1 MENGYNGN
9 GHSNGNGYEN
19 GNGNDH
25 YQEKKII
32 PRMDSSFLKVPM
44 KMDRFFTIEGKSPFE
59 YDRLNKNILVIMLAF
74 RCNEKLFR
82 LIFLQ
87 NLLFRL

>member
-44 KMDRFFTIEGKSPFE
+44 KMDRFFTQKT
-59 YDRLNKNILVIMLAF
+59 KNILLKAS
-74 RCNEKLFR
+74 L
-82 LIFLQ
+82 
-87 NLLFRL
+87 